1 MYAIIGVVIIVL
13 VAFFILLLSEKQ
25 NNLYFDESQKV
36 FSQATMRTDVTS
48 FIETCIETSV
58 KDAVYITGIRDS
70 KINETKQIIKLNIYS
85 CTIPI
90 LNQLKSQD
98 YLVIEKDLNIEMSIF
113 PETIV
118 VDVVYPLNIK
128 KDNQEIK
135 FYDFEYVYDRYVRLK
150 IPGGVT
156 NKETRLISSNG
167 KAQIHLDKDTV
178 IRDKNGNLLDEIGI
192 QVLDRQFDG
201 LDNSYVLGE
210 LAYDNLPDGVIFSKP
225 VEFSIEYNT
234 EDIPEGYTKENLKI
248 SYWDEESGFWKAI
261 PSVVSENTV
270 TANIS
275 HFTVYV
281 IGLGWYYVIV
291 DHVFESRFAPIS
303 AGSQGNGIWVV
314 GGEERLDKGT
324 VSISKSY
331 YSTSYENPLSL
342 EEEENK
348 KTFANGA
355 EGIYA
360 VMNAKGDDFVD
371 YKEEFSKIDYL
382 TEPKLQYGY
391 EYEGKFYDC
400 ENADIQGNN
409 PYGIRYQSIND
420 YPYFYVDDPY
430 CRNDLKCACEDSSE
444 CDLDCNTITSCHLN
458 NKLTGTC
465 FPIIGEGNIPSISD
479 KTWPCESLTF
489 EEKKDARKTESNQ
502 QKSIKSALKETA
514 KKSEPICGWHNFQCA
529 GGKVEPN
536 ENFEQAS
543 HFVAFGPNG
552 DAMIQ
557 DGSFQVYPYPSKD
570 ENNVVDN
577 IWNIIPSKYDEGS
590 PFHCEIIPYE
600 DSTTDYTAITLPLEM
615 REEMYPWRAKNN
627 VGPAYGIKGVKII
640 KEVDHEAAKKE
651 IYTRCEIYWIFWG
664 NGVKRTNTHNV
675 IISDG
680 DFYAEAG
687 KKALNYLEKTGK
699 NAWSVGSDFA
709 EDLFDKLFAATET
722 TE

>member
-409 PYGIRYQSIND
+409 PYGIRY
-420 YPYFYVDDPY
+420 
-430 CRNDLKCACEDSSE
+430 
-444 CDLDCNTITSCHLN
+444 
-458 NKLTGTC
+458 
-465 FPIIGEGNIPSISD
+465 
-479 KTWPCESLTF
+479 
-489 EEKKDARKTESNQ
+489 
-502 QKSIKSALKETA
+502 
-514 KKSEPICGWHNFQCA
+514 
-529 GGKVEPN
+529 
-536 ENFEQAS
+536 
-543 HFVAFGPNG
+543 
-552 DAMIQ
+552 
-557 DGSFQVYPYPSKD
+557 
-570 ENNVVDN
+570 
-577 IWNIIPSKYDEGS
+577 
-590 PFHCEIIPYE
+590 
-600 DSTTDYTAITLPLEM
+600 
-615 REEMYPWRAKNN
+615 
-627 VGPAYGIKGVKII
+627 
-640 KEVDHEAAKKE
+640 
-651 IYTRCEIYWIFWG
+651 
-664 NGVKRTNTHNV
+664 
-675 IISDG
+675 
-680 DFYAEAG
+680 
-687 KKALNYLEKTGK
+687 
-699 NAWSVGSDFA
+699 
-709 EDLFDKLFAATET
+709 
-722 TE
+722 